1 MTALS
6 RIAFLEGLTLIALVC
21 VAMPMKY
28 WAGMPQAV
36 SIIGPLH
43 GVAFLVFLVFIMK
56 SLSDGLITVFGA
68 CRLFLG
74 AFIPFGGFVNERW
87 LRRSSQPQV

>member
-21 VAMPMKY
+21 VAMPLKY

-36 SIIGPLH
+36 SIIGPIH
-43 GVAFLVFLVFIMK
+43 GVAFWF
-56 SLSDGLITVFGA
+56 SL
-68 CRLFLG
+68 
-74 AFIPFGGFVNERW
+74 
-87 LRRSSQPQV
+87 

>member
-21 VAMPMKY
+21 VAMPLKY

-36 SIIGPLH
+36 SIIGPIH

-68 CRLFLG
+68 FRLFLG
-74 AFIPFGGFVNERW
+74 ALIPFGGFVNERW
-87 LRRSSQPQV
+87 LRHSSQLQV